1 MQEKN
6 TSLIHL
12 LLWSVQDLASSN
24 AWEVSAQ
31 AEPEAWVMF
40 FLTSCVNIS
49 SFQTDLV
56 VFPGTETVLKAC
68 RRFLYQPSP
77 WTANAL
83 WKGTR
88 TFSEADG
95 TWRTLSCSHRDFYK
109 DRAVTEFPLCLSW
122 SLLIFFFFFQDYL
135 CANSQF
141 VMPDLFP
148 YQQLLWCCHLQSK
161 LCSIPWQNPAEG

>member
-6 TSLIHL
+6 TSLI
-12 LLWSVQDLASSN
+12 LWSVQDLASSN

-56 VFPGTETVLKAC
+56 VFPGTETALKAC
-68 RRFLYQPSP
+68 RRFLYQPYP
-77 WTANAL
+77 WTATAL

-88 TFSEADG
+88 TFSEAGG
-95 TWRTLSCSHRDFYK
+95 TWRTLNCSPRDFHK
-109 DRAVTEFPLCLSW
+109 DRAVTEFPLWLSW
-122 SLLIFFFFFQDYL
+122 SLLIFF
-135 CANSQF
+135 AGVF
-141 VMPDLFP
+141 VCKLSV
-148 YQQLLWCCHLQSK
+148 CHARSVPL
-161 LCSIPWQNPAEG
+161 PAAFVVLSPGEQIVQHPC